1 MNRSRVENI
10 ERMGREGG
18 GVKGLEVEF
27 KSLLKNYPI
36 TMDGENK
43 ETSSICLNSIL

>member
-10 ERMGREGG
+10 ERMGREG